1 MNNKFQRLFVDMDG
15 TLAVFRSVDTLEK
28 LYEKDYFAN
37 LEPQMNVIDGIRHII
52 RNNPNI
58 EVFVLSAVLSDSPYA
73 VPEKNE
79 WLDKYLPEVDAEH
92 RLYPACGESKKEFL
106 KGSYGGVRSDDFLLD
121 DYSKNLHEWE
131 PPAKGIKVMN
141 GINGKNGTWTKD
153 KVSIECDGNT
163 FAECVVNIMQRR
175 SQEYDLSNRIPNR
188 PARGGQRQ

>member
-52 RNNPNI
+52 RNNPKI

-188 PARGGQRQ
+188 PARGGHRQ

>member
-1 MNNKFQRLFVDMDG
+1 MNNKSQRLFVDMDG
-15 TLAVFRSVDTLEK
+15 TLAVFRPVDTLEK
-28 LYEKDYFAN
+28 LYEKDYFVN

-73 VPEKNE
+73 VPEKNT
-79 WLDKYLPEVDAEH
+79 WLDKYLPEVDADH
-92 RLYPACGESKKEFL
+92 RLYPVCGESKKEFL
-106 KGSYGGVRSDDFLLD
+106 KESYGGVRSDDFLLD

-153 KVSIECDGNT
+153 KVSIECDGKT

-188 PARGGQRQ
+188 PSRGVHR

>member
-1 MNNKFQRLFVDMDG
+1 MNNKSQRLFVDMDG
-15 TLAVFRSVDTLEK
+15 TLAVFRPVDTLEK

-175 SQEYDLSNRIPNR
+175 SREYDLSNRIPNR
-188 PARGGQRQ
+188 PAIGGHRQ